1 MRNTRSSSL
10 RPLDLPLNVR
20 VQAGGHCAASLAQR
34 NRLASLATCGKLL
47 AMGNKDRGNREKK
60 KPKKAAPPKVY
71 QPTVTTI
78 NKPTAPKT

>member
-1 MRNTRSSSL
+1 MAR
-10 RPLDLPLNVR
+10 
-20 VQAGGHCAASLAQR
+20 
-34 NRLASLATCGKLL
+34 LATCGKLF

>member
-1 MRNTRSSSL
+1 
-10 RPLDLPLNVR
+10 
-20 VQAGGHCAASLAQR
+20 
-34 NRLASLATCGKLL
+34 LATCGKLF
-47 AMGNKDRGNREKK
+47 AMGNKDKGNREKK